1 LLTLFSSILNHHT
14 LYMSK
19 KKEKT
24 DEKMVAF
31 SCRIRES
38 LYNKLQRKA
47 ESEKRSINKQNELIL
62 ERALS

>member
-1 LLTLFSSILNHHT
+1 
-14 LYMSK
+14 MSK